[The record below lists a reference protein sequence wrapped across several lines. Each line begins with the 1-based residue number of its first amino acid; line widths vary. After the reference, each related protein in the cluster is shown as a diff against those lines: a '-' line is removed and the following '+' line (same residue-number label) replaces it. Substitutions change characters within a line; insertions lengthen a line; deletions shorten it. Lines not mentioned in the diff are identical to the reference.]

1 MNPTTKS
8 KILFIFCIITRAFFA
23 YFAKNNLEFLPL
35 MSKVAFLIATGFT
48 LIYIFGLRKSGG
60 ETFGEL
66 IWWNDLRPVHATLY
80 YAFAVSAFLNKEHSW
95 LFLAMDVSLGTAAFV
110 KHRFL

>member
-1 MNPTTKS
+1 MNSATKS

-23 YFAKNNLEFLPL
+23 YFAKNNLEYLPL
-35 MSKVAFLIATGFT
+35 MSKVAFLISTGFA
-48 LIYIFGLRKSGG
+48 LIYIFGLRKTGG

-66 IWWNDLRPVHATLY
+66 IWWNDLRPVHAILY
-80 YAFAVSAFLNKEHSW
+80 LAFAVSSFFNKEYSW
-95 LFLAMDVSLGTAAFV
+95 MFLAADVSLGTAAFV